1 MGAILSQIQDKLGQ
15 RVNNAMVSYWSPK
28 MECFVYFGQMTPTNE
43 QFKEEEKVIPNE
55 TQQNEDPDST

>member
-1 MGAILSQIQDKLGQ
+1 
-15 RVNNAMVSYWSPK
+15 MVSYWSPK

-43 QFKEEEKVIPNE
+43 QVKEEEKVIPNE